1 MILGD
6 ILLEIFQKTT
16 EIGLTIHSVTSDM
29 GAANQA
35 MWRKFGIITGKHR
48 ATKNFIIN
56 PSDGRKIYFLA
67 DGPHLLK
74 NIKNCLVQNKSI
86 QLSPY
91 FVEKYKLP
99 SNLVKIEHIKT
110 FCVEEETVDLK
121 FAPKLSVDLLNTG
134 HFNKMKVSHALNV
147 LNWDVSCGMRLAAES
162 TEDKSSLTTAFF
174 IDMVSKWFKLISSRT
189 TTLALSKFNLRVYQE
204 TLLFLDEFITLFSS
218 LQVAPD
224 KNGKALWKPIQTG
237 VILTTKSILDLQ
249 NLFLNEKK
257 YSFLLTSRFSQ
268 DCLEN
273 VFSQIRSRH
282 PVPTAIQFKQDLK
295 LLSVF
300 QYLDMPFNN
309 NTNYE
314 YDEGAPLTGFLN
326 YIRMNQNKKN
336 YNDNETE
343 RNLILPSDWNKHQL
357 SLREKNALYNCAGYV
372 IKTMRKQKIC
382 QDCMLALG
390 SKTKRI
396 TIRPYSKYVA
406 LKEYK
411 AGCLFYVTDK
421 TFQTAVLV
429 EKAFSNLKKYLKK
442 NSYSGNILKILK
454 DGVFADP
461 DYQAIKFR
469 RCCNIKSK
477 FALKLMVYRLTIYSA
492 KLKGE
497 IRIRQ
502 KIKWSSKSHAMRDMC
517 SVYLNLA

>member
-1 MILGD
+1 VEKIWNNSW
-6 ILLEIFQKTT
+6 KTC
-16 EIGLTIHSVTSDM
+16 
-29 GAANQA
+29 
-35 MWRKFGIITGKHR
+35 

-110 FCVEEETVDLK
+110 FCIEEETVDLK

-134 HFNKMKVSHALNV
+134 HFNKVKVSHALNV

-343 RNLILPSDWNKHQL
+343 RNLILPSDWNKH
-357 SLREKNALYNCAGYV
+357 
-372 IKTMRKQKIC
+372 
-382 QDCMLALG
+382 
-390 SKTKRI
+390 
-396 TIRPYSKYVA
+396 
-406 LKEYK
+406 
-411 AGCLFYVTDK
+411 
-421 TFQTAVLV
+421 
-429 EKAFSNLKKYLKK
+429 
-442 NSYSGNILKILK
+442 
-454 DGVFADP
+454 
-461 DYQAIKFR
+461 
-469 RCCNIKSK
+469 
-477 FALKLMVYRLTIYSA
+477 
-492 KLKGE
+492 
-497 IRIRQ
+497 
-502 KIKWSSKSHAMRDMC
+502 
-517 SVYLNLA
+517 